1 MQTGRGRIENKKP
14 VKQTHDEQETIGE
27 PTGGGLEEAQ
37 MNYTCAGEGNGTE
50 KNKKLEGG
58 KDSRDAEQVWRGKAS
73 WWRKQSTRKTAK
85 DNTRPENKYKKETH
99 TMSTK

>member
-27 PTGGGLEEAQ
+27 PTGGGLEAAQ

-50 KNKKLEGG
+50 KKQKTGRRERLKRCRAGVEGKSKLVE
-58 KDSRDAEQVWRGKAS
+58 
-73 WWRKQSTRKTAK
+73 KT
-85 DNTRPENKYKKETH
+85 EH
-99 TMSTK
+99 